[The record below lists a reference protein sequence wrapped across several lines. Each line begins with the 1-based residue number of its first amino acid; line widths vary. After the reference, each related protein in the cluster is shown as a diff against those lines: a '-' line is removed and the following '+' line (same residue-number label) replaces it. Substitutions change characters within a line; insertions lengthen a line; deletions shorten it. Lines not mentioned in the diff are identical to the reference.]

1 MAEAPLTLV
10 VGAGGLLGSAVRREL
25 ARRALPLVTV
35 TVPWADEERAAAVL
49 GDELVRLVRSGRPW
63 RVVWS
68 AGAGVIGT
76 SEQQLRS
83 EVDLL
88 ERVLARAEGEL
99 GDPSRGGF
107 FLTSSAGGVY
117 AGSSGPP
124 FSEASTPVPISPYG
138 HAKLAA
144 EEVVAQF
151 AARSGLPTAVGRVAN
166 LYGPGQD
173 ISKPQGLISQ
183 LIKAHLFREPL
194 SIYVPLDTARDY
206 IYVDDCARMVLDT
219 LERTVSAGGLH
230 TKLVASE
237 QAVTLGVIL
246 AELRRVTKRRPQVV
260 LGASPMARFQVKD
273 LRFRSVVWPDLRRHV
288 TTTLPAGIAA
298 TLQSLGQDMRTGA
311 LGASLAH

>member
-1 MAEAPLTLV
+1 MAEVPLTLV

-25 ARRALPLVTV
+25 GRRAWPLATV
-35 TVPWADEERAAAVL
+35 AVPWGDDDRTVEVL
-49 GDELVRLVRSGRPW
+49 GDEISRLARAGRPW

-76 SEQQLRS
+76 SEQQLHN
-83 EVDLL
+83 EVQVL
-88 ERVLARAEGEL
+88 ERVLERVEGAL
-99 GDPSRGGF
+99 GDPADGGIF
-107 FLTSSAGGVY
+107 VTSSAGGVY
-117 AGSSGPP
+117 GGSSGPP
-124 FSEASTPVPISPYG
+124 FSEETLPVPISPYG

-144 EEVVAQF
+144 EQVAARF
-151 AARSGLPTAVGRVAN
+151 AERSGLPTAVGRIAN

-183 LIKAHLFREPL
+183 LCKAHLFREPL

-206 IYVDDCARMVLDT
+206 VFVDDCARMVLDT

-230 TKLVASE
+230 TKLIASE

-260 LGASPMARFQVKD
+260 LGVSPMARFQVKD

-298 TLQSLGQDMRTGA
+298 TLQSLGQDMRTGT
-311 LGASLAH
+311 LGASLAR